1 MDFYYF
7 VIFLVFVFYVCSN
20 TLGGKR
26 HDLFIIS
33 TFLLLIII
41 SGLRGYEV
49 GGDLQHYLRNYSIIG
64 RKSLNEIFCDREKY
78 GCIFSL
84 IYKIAYSINTSP
96 TCLLFFTSIINLSF
110 VAFFIKRFS
119 CNPLLSIYI
128 YITMAFYTNTFNSV
142 RSSMTLG
149 VGLFIMKYII
159 ERKFWRFFIGYLI
172 AIEIHLT
179 FLPFILLYYIYTK
192 RLTFKYI
199 FFSISICF
207 VISQVLSSHM
217 SIIATL
223 AYIYDPGAYENIG
236 ESYSGGYS
244 LFALLSG
251 MTMGFYILLKK
262 KKVLTKENQL
272 FIHCLVIASCVQAF
286 ATYYTVLMRVAMFF
300 YIVVIILFPAA
311 IKSIKTPLLKKSAYI
326 ITVLLFAIYFQMFVM
341 TPSPAYNNSNYQNTI
356 PYKTFWEK

>member
-1 MDFYYF
+1 
-7 VIFLVFVFYVCSN
+7 
-20 TLGGKR
+20 
-26 HDLFIIS
+26 
-33 TFLLLIII
+33 
-41 SGLRGYEV
+41 
-49 GGDLQHYLRNYSIIG
+49 
-64 RKSLNEIFCDREKY
+64 
-78 GCIFSL
+78 
-84 IYKIAYSINTSP
+84 
-96 TCLLFFTSIINLSF
+96 
-110 VAFFIKRFS
+110 
-119 CNPLLSIYI
+119 
-128 YITMAFYTNTFNSV
+128 
-142 RSSMTLG
+142 MTLG

-172 AIEIHLT
+172 AIEIHQT

-223 AYIYDPGAYENIG
+223 AYMYDPGAYENIG